1 MSGENRKR
9 VNRTGIRGL
18 STCDKRNLAIL
29 IGIGIVAIVL
39 LIVVVVLLGEKAGGD
54 EVPQTELAEIE
65 EDVAEPDLPVPEGKM
80 SPLTGTYIK
89 ESWAKKR
96 PIALM
101 IENTTMALPQYGLN
115 SCGIIYECPVEGG
128 ITRLMGISDSYH
140 KLDQFGNIRSCRPYY
155 VYLASEYNAIYC
167 HVGQSVHG
175 QEVLNT
181 GIVDDLNAMDGAISN
196 AVFYRT
202 SDKKAPHNCF
212 TKGKMIDEGI
222 EIKGFKKSYKEDPG
236 THFMYSDEDEYH
248 DPEDPA
254 YVKNSADEGKECAVV
269 KPYFINNHPY
279 FVYNKD
285 AGTYDRYQFGDRQI
299 DALDDEPVSVKNI
312 ILYTTA
318 GESSLYAG
326 TDYLN
331 LPLVGEG
338 KGKYVCNGKMI
349 DITWEKDGDT
359 KPTKFYDTDGDEL
372 VLAPGN
378 TWICL
383 CELQRYK
390 NNEYY
395 ETVAAFDSRDEQ

>member
-1 MSGENRKR
+1 MSGDNKKK
-9 VNRTGIRGL
+9 VNRTGVRGL
-18 STCDKRNLAIL
+18 SMRDKRNLAIL
-29 IGIGIVAIVL
+29 IGIGIAA
-39 LIVVVVLLGEKAGGD
+39 VVLLVVVIVILGERAGGD
-54 EVPQTELAEIE
+54 EAPETQIE
-65 EDVAEPDLPVPEGKM
+65 EVSELPEEESDLPVPEGGL

-96 PIALM
+96 PLALM
-101 IENTTMALPQYGLN
+101 IENTSMSLPQYGLN

-140 KLDQFGNIRSCRPYY
+140 KLKQFGNVRSCRPYY
-155 VYLASEYNAIYC
+155 VYIASEYDAIYC

-212 TKGKMIDEGI
+212 TNGEMVDEGI
-222 EIKGFKKSYKEDPG
+222 KIKGFSKKYKSDPG
-236 THFMYSDEDEYH
+236 THFKYSEEDEYH
-248 DPEDPA
+248 DQDDPA
-254 YVKNSADEGKECAVV
+254 LIKNSASEGEECAVV
-269 KPYFINNHPY
+269 KPYFINNSPW

-285 AGTYDRYQFGDRQI
+285 KGTYDRYQFGDSQI
-299 DALDDEPVSVKNI
+299 DALDDEQVSVKNI
-312 ILYTTA
+312 IIYTTA

-331 LPLVGEG
+331 LPLVGDG
-338 KGKYVCNGKMI
+338 KGKYICNGRMV
-349 DITWEKDGDT
+349 DITWKKKSDTAPTQFFDEDGN
-359 KPTKFYDTDGDEL
+359 EL
-372 VLAPGN
+372 ILAPGN

-383 CELQRYK
+383 SERQK
-390 NNEYY
+390 
-395 ETVAAFDSRDEQ
+395 FDSNQYYKTVKDFDNRE